1 MKFGLM
7 FFASSEEAL
16 SGNKYQLVMESARFA
31 DANGFSS
38 VWVPERHFTEFGSLY
53 PNPAV
58 LHAALAASTK
68 RVKLLAGSVVAALHN
83 PIRIAEEW
91 SMVDNLSNGRVGISF
106 ASGWNPDDFVFCPE
120 KYATRQD
127 EMLTNMRAVQH
138 LWRGGMLDA
147 QNGNGKPV
155 QLRIYPTPV
164 QPELPV
170 WVTAAGNPQTFVRAG
185 EVGANLLTHVLD
197 QDRDQLAHKIK
208 LYREARAQ
216 HGFDPA
222 TGIVSV
228 MLHTFVGADPVLV
241 REQARAPF
249 CNYIRSNIGLLN
261 GLAQSRGQTV
271 DVRSMGARELDEFV
285 NFLYERFAQSRG
297 LIGTPETGVALVR
310 DLESIGV
317 DEVACLL
324 DFGPS
329 ADLILSNLPHLLRL
343 REMCA
348 PKRVVPQGK
357 FDPAPVQ
364 ARCTDIVSGADF
376 NGEIQ
381 QHGVQIDGVFHAIE
395 QIWRSAGE
403 ALGKISLPIDALASS
418 QYEVHPAFLDACS
431 RVLAAAIDT
440 DALDANGIYLPS
452 SIGAVRVHHQPSAP
466 DAWSHATVRQSTA
479 QGTLEGDIRVYDL
492 AGKLLIEID
501 ALRLQH
507 VHSAQPVE
515 RHEFAPLLYQRVWRA
530 SSVEATTAGA
540 AAASAGEWLIFADR
554 GGVAKKV
561 AALLEGTGN
570 TCSLHY
576 VDDTLAL
583 PELDRPLKGILHLW
597 SLDLALADSATR
609 KHVSTSV
616 LHLVRTLASGDAAA
630 RQTRLWLVT
639 SGAMPILDGE
649 ATAVSQAPLWGLGRA
664 IAVEHTAMW
673 GGLIDLDPAQQSA
686 THIVETLQAAGRED
700 MIAFRHGQRY
710 VARIARD
717 DREFVS
723 HRPIRFHADAT
734 YLVTGGLGGL
744 GLRLASWLTANGA
757 GKVVLLGRGEPKP
770 AAEKILRTLDAH
782 VVRAD
787 LSQRKDVAAAIDEIA
802 RSMPPLKGVFH
813 LAGALDDAL
822 LTRQD
827 DDFFHRA
834 GSGKADGAWY
844 LHELTS
850 DLPLDHFVLF
860 SSMASLLT
868 MPGQGNYAAANGF
881 LDALA
886 HHRRAQGKPGLSVNW
901 GPWAE
906 IGHAATDYGR
916 RAHEQLAGF
925 GVTPLPPE
933 LAIAALERL
942 MASGVAQS
950 GVAKIDWPT
959 LFRVDAPAAQSALFS
974 ELAQPAAQPAQQE
987 TELLAQL
994 KSCAPRERLELV
1006 TSTLSQMLVKTLRL
1020 SRPDAIPPGQSLFD
1034 LGLDS
1039 LIALELTD
1047 RITKVFGRPF
1057 RATLFFS
1064 YPNLQSLAQYILNEL
1079 SPSLPAAVVEEAS
1092 DEDLSEDE
1100 LSELIAQE
1108 IGAQ

>member
-58 LHAALAASTK
+58 LHAALAAVTG
-68 RVKLLAGSVVAALHN
+68 RVQLVAGSVVAALHN

-91 SMVDNLSNGRVGISF
+91 SMVDNLSNGRVGVSF
-106 ASGWNPDDFVFCPE
+106 ASGWNPDDFVLAPD

-127 EMLTNMRAVQH
+127 DMLTTLRTVRN
-138 LWRGGMLDA
+138 LWRGESLNA
-147 QNGNGKPV
+147 TNGVGKPV

-185 EVGANLLTHVLD
+185 EAGANLLTHVLD
-197 QDRDQLAHKIK
+197 QDRDQLAHKIA
-208 LYREARAQ
+208 LYREARAK

-222 TGIVSV
+222 TGTVSV
-228 MLHTFVGADPVLV
+228 MLHTFVGDDAARV

-261 GLAQSRGQTV
+261 GLAQSRGQSV
-271 DVRSMGARELDEFV
+271 DVRAMGARELDEFV
-285 NFLYERFAQSRG
+285 EFLYERFAQSRG
-297 LIGTPETGVALVR
+297 LIGTPETCVDLVR

-324 DFGPS
+324 DFGPPVE
-329 ADLILSNLPHLLRL
+329 LILGNLPHLRRL

-348 PKRVVPQGK
+348 PKRRTEPAR
-357 FDPAPVQ
+357 FDAAEVQ
-364 ARCTDIVSGADF
+364 ARCTETTSGADF
-376 NGEIQ
+376 NGEIGQ
-381 QHGVQIDGVFHAIE
+381 YGVQIDGVFDAIR
-395 QIWRSAGE
+395 QIWRTTGE
-403 ALGKISLPIDALASS
+403 ALGKISLPADALASS
-418 QYEVHPAFLDACS
+418 PFHVHPAFLDACS
-431 RVLAAAIDT
+431 RVLAAAIDP
-440 DALDANGIYLPS
+440 DALEAGDLYLPS
-452 SIGAVRVHHQPSAP
+452 SIGAVRVHQPPSSAE
-466 DAWSHATVRQSTA
+466 AWSHATLRKPAGQHA
-479 QGTLEGDIRVYDL
+479 LEGDIRVHDL
-492 AGKLLIEID
+492 AGRLLIEID
-501 ALRLQH
+501 ALRLQQ
-507 VHSAQPVE
+507 VRTGRAVE
-515 RHEFAPLLYQRVWRA
+515 RHDFAALLYQRVWRP
-530 SSVEATTAGA
+530 SSVEAATG
-540 AAASAGEWLIFADR
+540 ASAQGEWLILADR
-554 GGVAKKV
+554 GGVGAQLS
-561 AALLEGTGN
+561 ALLESAGD
-570 TCSLHY
+570 TCTLHFA
-576 VDDTLAL
+576 DTSAAL
-583 PELDRPLKGILHLW
+583 PALDRPLKGVIHLW
-597 SLDLALADSATR
+597 SLDLLPADIAARRRASASVLQLVRALASCAP
-609 KHVSTSV
+609 S
-616 LHLVRTLASGDAAA
+616 A
-630 RQTRLWLVT
+630 RQARLWLVT
-639 SGAMPILDGE
+639 SGAMTVLDDE
-649 ATAVSQAPLWGLGRA
+649 STAVAQAPLWGLGRA
-664 IAVEHTAMW
+664 IAVEHAPLW
-673 GGLIDLDPAQQSA
+673 GGLIDLDPAQPSA
-686 THIVETLQAAGRED
+686 TDIVQAVQAGGRED
-700 MIAFRHGQRY
+700 MIAFRGGQRH

-717 DREFVS
+717 NREFVS
-723 HRPIRFHADAT
+723 HRPVRFHPDAT

-744 GLRLASWLTANGA
+744 GLRLASWLADNGA
-757 GKVVLLGRGEPKP
+757 GKVVLLGRSEPSA
-770 AAEKILRTLDAH
+770 AAEKILQTLDARFI
-782 VVRAD
+782 RAD
-787 LSQRKDVAAAIDEIA
+787 LSRREDVADAIGEIA

-844 LHELTS
+844 LHELTA

-860 SSMASLLT
+860 SSMAALIT
-868 MPGQGNYAAANGF
+868 MPGQSNYAAANSF

-886 HHRRAQGKPGLSVNW
+886 QHRRAQGKPALSVNW

-916 RAHEQLAGF
+916 RAHEQLGAL
-925 GVTPLPPE
+925 GVGTLSPE
-933 LAIAALERL
+933 LAIATLERL

-950 GVAKIDWPT
+950 GVAHIDWPT
-959 LFRVDAPAAQSALFS
+959 LFRVDAPAAGSALFS

-987 TELLAQL
+987 TALLRQL
-994 KSCAPRERLELV
+994 HACAPSERLELIAG
-1006 TSTLSQMLVKTLRL
+1006 TLAKMLAETLRL
-1020 SRPDAIPPGQSLFD
+1020 PGPDAIAPGQSLLD

-1047 RITKVFGRPF
+1047 RLTKVFGRPF

-1064 YPNLQSLAQYILNEL
+1064 YPNLQALARYVLGEL
-1079 SPSLPAAVVEEAS
+1079 SPSFPAPVVDEAS
-1092 DEDLSEDE
+1092 DDLDEDD